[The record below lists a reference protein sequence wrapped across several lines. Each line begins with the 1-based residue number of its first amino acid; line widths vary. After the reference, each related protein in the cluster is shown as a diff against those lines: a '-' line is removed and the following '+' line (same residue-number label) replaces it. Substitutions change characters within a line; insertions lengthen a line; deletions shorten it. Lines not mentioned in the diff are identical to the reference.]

1 MSCFQSHVPFKINYH
16 FFFFFNHLNRLDS
29 ITAMRAKL
37 NIERLNAGSDRRD
50 VSPVSA
56 QTEGNTFR
64 VEEKSIKIKLNL
76 TTKQP

>member
-1 MSCFQSHVPFKINYH
+1 
-16 FFFFFNHLNRLDS
+16 
-29 ITAMRAKL
+29 MRAKL

-64 VEEKSIKIKLNL
+64 IEEKSIKIKLKL
-76 TTKQP
+76 TTKQPQSVKLHE